1 MTKEKMYMILKKVK
15 YRLSKQQYKTIKGQI
30 NNNDLVGAYKGI
42 IKLTGGSSE
51 II

>member
-30 NNNDLVGAYKGI
+30 NSNDLVGAYKGI
-42 IKLTGGSSE
+42 VKLLESKGE
-51 II
+51 

>member
-30 NNNDLVGAYKGI
+30 NNNDLVGAYKGMV
-42 IKLTGGSSE
+42 KLLESKGE
-51 II
+51 

>member
-15 YRLSKQQYKTIKGQI
+15 NRLSKQQYKTIKGQI

-42 IKLTGGSSE
+42 VKLLESKGE
-51 II
+51 